1 MEDTRKAIEG
11 KYEKLQQLEDYEKL
25 IEYLNNE
32 SRNHCWKISTPKTEV
47 KITTSKA
54 RDRFIMFI
62 SDEIF
67 RIKTE
72 LGI

>member
-1 MEDTRKAIEG
+1 MEDTREAIKD

-25 IEYLNNE
+25 IECLNNE
-32 SRNHCWKISTPKTEV
+32 SRNHWWMVYTPKIEV
-47 KITTSKA
+47 NITTSKA
-54 RDRFIMFI
+54 RDKFIMFI